1 MSQREVNNVYNNRV
15 QERWQSRVWRQF
27 DEYVVWFFVLICS
40 LILIF
45 GVKGFLS
52 YETVITIML
61 SAVVLGILAIG
72 ESLCLLVGMFD
83 LSIESTLGFSVVV
96 SVLLFQR
103 YEMSPVLV
111 IPIIFAIGACIGL
124 FNGFFI
130 VKLGV
135 NPFIQTLAML
145 VILRGLI
152 LLFTYGETLIDL
164 PKWFRFIGTKQVFGI
179 PIQIFI
185 LIGLYIL
192 FIILLE
198 KTPWG
203 RRIYAVGSNKNA
215 AIASGIK
222 QGNIVMSAFLLSSIL
237 ACLAGFIFASRVGA
251 VFPTMGEGWIFDVMA
266 ASVIGGIS
274 LQGGRGKIIG
284 TLGGVIFLSII
295 SSMIVWFSLP
305 IMAVRALRGV
315 IILAAVLLDA
325 FKNKIRTRL
334 LL

>member
-1 MSQREVNNVYNNRV
+1 
-15 QERWQSRVWRQF
+15 
-27 DEYVVWFFVLICS
+27 
-40 LILIF
+40 
-45 GVKGFLS
+45 
-52 YETVITIML
+52 
-61 SAVVLGILAIG
+61 
-72 ESLCLLVGMFD
+72 MFD

-103 YEMSPVLV
+103 YDMPAIIV
-111 IPIIFAIGACIGL
+111 IPLIFALGVVIGL
-124 FNGFFI
+124 FNGFMI
-130 VKLGV
+130 VKLGI
-135 NPFIQTLAML
+135 NPFVQTLAML

-164 PKWFRFIGTKQVFGI
+164 PDWYRWIGTSEVFGI
-179 PIQIFI
+179 PSQIFI

-192 FIILLE
+192 FIILLGR
-198 KTPWG
+198 TPWG

-215 AIASGIK
+215 AMASGIK
-222 QGNIVMSAFLLSSIL
+222 SGNIVMSAFLLSSVL
-237 ACLAGFIFASRVGA
+237 ACLAGFIFTSRVGA
-251 VFPTMGEGWIFDVMA
+251 VFPTVGEGWIFDVFA

-274 LQGGRGKIIG
+274 LQGGRGKLIG

-325 FKNKIRTRL
+325 LKNKVRTRL
-334 LL
+334 LV